1 MRRCLLIALLFA
13 CALVWTGA
21 AIPLCDY
28 RSPKTNLSDLT
39 LNFSYQYR
47 NDPYGLETLDI
58 SQGQF
63 GIDYVRLFDI
73 PEYGFDLSFENA
85 MIISDQDLSSYEI
98 TADGNYKRYFSTGND
113 PFAYAGA
120 SVRSS
125 SSFQKLGLSF
135 NLGVGTGRF
144 TDVTPLAKATRIS
157 DYLENRGSLTN
168 HLHEVDLQILAL
180 EIGSA
185 ASYESRAAL
194 LAVIQ
199 EVIENSGLVRL
210 GGLDALD
217 ISEITRF
224 IQEEGFSRYCGWD
237 LKIGLGYE
245 LLDPSG
251 GGNDLLFSGAFN
263 YALATTPKAQFLVQG
278 SFSGP
283 PEITMSNRVDFTGA
297 YDYFIS
303 NFLSANAAYNF
314 SRETWVGEPTDTH
327 RMSLE
332 FVLSPVDTANVV
344 AGVFLEYRP
353 YYLEWSVDVQLS
365 IQMDLL

>member
-1 MRRCLLIALLFA
+1 MRRCVVLVLLAV
-13 CALVWTGA
+13 CAMVWTTV

-28 RSPKTNLSDLT
+28 RSPKTDLSDLT
-39 LNFSYQYR
+39 LNFTYQYR
-47 NDPYGLETLDI
+47 NDPYGLETRDI

-63 GIDYVRLFDI
+63 GVDYVQLFDT
-73 PEYGFDLSFENA
+73 PQYGFDLAFENTLMVTA
-85 MIISDQDLSSYEI
+85 EGLSTYGI
-98 TADGNYKRYFSTGND
+98 QADGNYKRYFSSEQD
-113 PFAYAGA
+113 SFAYSGA
-120 SVRSS
+120 SLRSS

-135 NLGVGTGRF
+135 NLGVGVGRF
-144 TDVTPLAKATRIS
+144 TDVTPLAKATRIN
-157 DYLENRGSLTN
+157 DYLVSRGSLTDQ
-168 HLHEVDLQILAL
+168 LHAVDLQILAL

-199 EVIENSGLVRL
+199 EIIETSGSVRL

-237 LKIGLGYE
+237 LKLGLGYE

-251 GGNDLLFSGAFN
+251 GDNDLLFSGGFD
-263 YALATTPKAQFLVQG
+263 YALATAPKAQFLLQG

-283 PEITMSNRVDFTGA
+283 PDILTTHRADFTGS

-303 NFLSANAAYNF
+303 SFLSANATYNW
-314 SRETWVGEPTDTH
+314 SRETWSGVNTDTH
-327 RMSLE
+327 RVSLE
-332 FVLSPVDTANVV
+332 FALSPVDTASVV
-344 AGVFLEYRP
+344 AGVFLEHRP
-353 YYLEWSVDVQLS
+353 YYLEWSIDVQLS